1 MITMSIQLFP
11 SKFLLS
17 TERSSYLI
25 EIDKDGRP
33 LCAHFGCLL
42 DPLEIPSFLY
52 RSNNPL
58 GSALYEGEDGIKDP
72 LERKPFE
79 VLLPFDGTFS
89 RPGLCLVDPLT
100 KESFD
105 FRFLS
110 SEIREPKPLEDLPFP
125 GGRGEEL
132 LLNLKDVRKEVY
144 LTLHYYLFEGSE
156 VLARSVSIRN
166 EMPSPLVLSKVS
178 SFDLSLRNEG
188 YLLSSFHGGWANE
201 LHEERRPISLGRTN
215 VYSDN
220 GSSSSKSAPF
230 FLLSKG
236 ERSEKAFAFSFLYSG
251 SFEYSLDLDVH
262 SLLRLSMGL
271 SSLSMRKELS
281 KGETFETPL
290 ALLSYSGEGRRG
302 LSKNFHSF
310 VKRCL
315 LPKENASL
323 PRPIVYNGWEALE
336 MGFKES
342 DIRKAMRMSK
352 ELGIELFVLDDG
364 WFEGRN
370 SDRCALG
377 DWTPDKK
384 KLPHGIEGL
393 ASYAKKLGLQFG
405 LWMEPEMVSKESALY
420 KAHPSWVLKE
430 EGRLMKI
437 GRNQYLLD
445 LSKKEV
451 QDFIIESV
459 SRFLS
464 IPNLVYLKW
473 DYNRPFG
480 DLPSYPSNYPFD
492 YMKGLYHVLGE
503 IRRRFP
509 SAFLENCAS
518 GGNRFDH
525 GMMRYFDMSWLS
537 DCTDSLSRERIQK
550 SASYLFPQC
559 VFSNHVSS
567 KTNKQT
573 MRRTSLETKFDV
585 AVFGVLGYELNLN
598 DLSPLETATIKKQI
612 EYYKH
617 HREIFQFGE
626 FLRLPPIDEPYLE
639 SFEVRG
645 EKETMVGRFYGVSD
659 LNDPL
664 EGLRVDGLSDE
675 KIYRVAARKETI
687 PLEFFGPLVNYVSP
701 IHLKEGGALFSAVAA
716 RKGLESESYERLASG
731 RTLSFGSLPLPER
744 WHGSGIDGDTRV
756 LFDFGSRLYFVEEI
770 ETEDGEKSS

>member
-1 MITMSIQLFP
+1 MITMSISVFP

-17 TERSSYLI
+17 TGRSSYLI

-33 LCAHFGCLL
+33 LCTHFGCLL
-42 DPLEIPSFLY
+42 DPKELPSFLY

-58 GSALYEGEDGIKDP
+58 GCALYEGEKGMKDP

-79 VLLPFDGTFS
+79 ILLPFDGTFS
-89 RPGLCLVDPLT
+89 RPGLCLEDPIN

-110 SEIREPKPLEDLPFP
+110 HEIREAKPLADLPFP
-125 GGRGEEL
+125 RGRGEEL

-156 VLARSVSIRN
+156 VLARSLSIRN
-166 EMPSPLVLSKVS
+166 EMDSSILLSKVA
-178 SFDLSLRNEG
+178 SFNLSLQNEG

-201 LHEERRPISLGRTN
+201 LHEERRPVSLGRSC
-215 VYSDN
+215 VYSDS
-220 GSSSSKSAPF
+220 GSSSNKNAPF

-236 ERSEKAFAFSFLYSG
+236 ERSEKAYAFSFLYSG

-262 SLLRLSMGL
+262 SLLRLEMGI
-271 SSLSMRKELS
+271 SSLSMRKELL
-281 KGETFETPL
+281 KNEAFETPL
-290 ALLSYSGEGRRG
+290 VLLSYSDEGLRG
-302 LSKNFHSF
+302 LSRNFHSF
-310 VKRCL
+310 VKERL
-315 LPKENASL
+315 LGEESL
-323 PRPIVYNGWEALE
+323 SFPRPVSYNGWEALE
-336 MGFKES
+336 MDFNES
-342 DIRKAMRMSK
+342 DIRKAMRKSK
-352 ELGIELFVLDDG
+352 ELGVELFVLDDG
-364 WFEGRN
+364 WFRGRKDD
-370 SDRCALG
+370 SHALG
-377 DWTPDKK
+377 DWMADKT

-393 ASYAKKLGLQFG
+393 ASYAKKIGLSFG
-405 LWMEPEMVSKESALY
+405 LWMEPEMVSKESELY
-420 KAHPSWVLKE
+420 KAHPSWVVRE
-430 EGRLMKI
+430 EGREMKI

-445 LSKKEV
+445 LSKGEV
-451 QDFIIESV
+451 QDFIVETV
-459 SRFLS
+459 SHYLS

-509 SAFLENCAS
+509 KALLENCAS

-537 DCTDSLSRERIQK
+537 DCTDPLSRLYIQK

-567 KTNKQT
+567 KTNKQSL
-573 MRRTSLETKFDV
+573 RRSSLETKFDV
-585 AVFGVLGYELNLN
+585 ASFGVLGYELNLK

-612 EYYKH
+612 AYYKH
-617 HREIFQFGE
+617 HRPLFQFGE
-626 FLRLPPIDEPYLE
+626 FLRLPPNNEPYLE
-639 SFEVRG
+639 SFEVHK
-645 EKETMVGRFYGVSD
+645 EKEAAVGRFYGVSD

-664 EGLRVDGLSDE
+664 ESLRADGLSDE
-675 KIYRVAARKETI
+675 KIYRVTARKESI

-701 IHLKEGGALFSAVAA
+701 IHLKEGGALLVAIAA
-716 RKGLESESYERLASG
+716 RKGLESETYERLASG
-731 RTLSFGSLPLPER
+731 KTLADGSLPLPER
-744 WHGSGIDGDTRV
+744 WHGTGIDGDTRV
-756 LFDFGSRLYFVEEI
+756 LFDFGSRLYFVKEEAKD
-770 ETEDGEKSS
+770 E